1 MKRVFAILM
10 MAANAYGQTVINPW
24 DVPCDAER
32 VKVNLEVK
40 LKQHLSGE
48 LTDQSGAR
56 FELSKVEIRKSGR
69 KGKFVAYKTV
79 TTDKMGR
86 FDFGLIDPG
95 KYRFL
100 PSPNRAFKQPANL
113 NCFEGPECE
122 LKLTLEVNPTDQ
134 AFAGCPI
141 Q

>member
-10 MAANAYGQTVINPW
+10 MAANAYGQT
-24 DVPCDAER
+24 DDRQE
-32 VKVNLEVK
+32 
-40 LKQHLSGE
+40 
-48 LTDQSGAR
+48 
-56 FELSKVEIRKSGR
+56 
-69 KGKFVAYKTV
+69 
-79 TTDKMGR
+79 GR

-100 PSPNRAFKQPANL
+100 PSPNRGFKQPANL
-113 NCFEGPECE
+113 NCFESPECE

-134 AFAGCPI
+134 EFAGCLI